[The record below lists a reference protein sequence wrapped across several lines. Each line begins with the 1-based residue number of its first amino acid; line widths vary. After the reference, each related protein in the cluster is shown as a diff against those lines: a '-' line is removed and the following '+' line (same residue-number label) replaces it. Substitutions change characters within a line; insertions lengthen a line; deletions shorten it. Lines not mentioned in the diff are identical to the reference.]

1 VYKNRLIKKT
11 IKLLGEYR
19 MEQVNGLQVYM
30 KQIREIPLLTAD
42 QEKELAIKYQAG
54 DKRAKDKLV
63 TSNLRLVVM
72 AAKRYSLKTNLP
84 FDDLVQ
90 EGNIGLMRA
99 VDYFDPT
106 KGWRFSTYAMFWIKQ
121 GISRAV
127 VNNSRA
133 IRIPVHMVEL
143 KSKYNKAQKELF
155 ETLQREPTTEEIAK
169 YLDIEV
175 KKIKELETL
184 IKDPVS
190 LNTALNDEDDGTLE
204 DLVADPNQ
212 DRPDDR
218 IDNELRAKAINGIL
232 ETLGEREKNVII
244 ARFGLNGT
252 RAKTLEEIA
261 AEYKLTKER
270 IRQIEQAALHKLR
283 NPRRLDALRAHF

>member
-1 VYKNRLIKKT
+1 
-11 IKLLGEYR
+11 

-30 KQIREIPLLTAD
+30 KQIRDIPLLTAD

-99 VDYFDPT
+99 VDTFDPA

-121 GISRAV
+121 GISRAI

-143 KSKYNKAQKELF
+143 KSKYNKAQKILS
-155 ETLQREPTTEEIAK
+155 ETLQRDPTTEEIAK
-169 YLDIEV
+169 YLDVEV

-190 LNTALNDEDDGTLE
+190 LNTTLNDEDDGTLE

-218 IDNELRAKAINGIL
+218 IDNELRAKAINAVL
-232 ETLGEREKNVII
+232 ETLSEREKNVVI

-252 RAKTLEEIA
+252 RAKTLDEIA
-261 AEYKLTKER
+261 GEYKLTKER
-270 IRQIEQAALHKLR
+270 IRQIEQTALHKLR
-283 NPRRLDALRAHF
+283 NPRRLDTLRAHMN

>member
-1 VYKNRLIKKT
+1 
-11 IKLLGEYR
+11 

-30 KQIREIPLLTAD
+30 NAIKNVPLLTAE
-42 QEKELAIKYQAG
+42 QEKTLALKYAAG
-54 DKRAKDKLV
+54 DSQAKDRLV
-63 TSNLRLVVM
+63 EANLRLVVM
-72 AAKRYSLKTNLP
+72 AARQYNLHTALS
-84 FDDLVQ
+84 FEDLVQ
-90 EGNIGLMRA
+90 EGNLGLMRA
-99 VDYFDPT
+99 VDTFDVT
-106 KGWRFSTYAMFWIKQ
+106 KGFRFSTYAMYWIKQ
-121 GISRAV
+121 AISRAML
-127 VNNSRA
+127 NNGRT
-133 IRIPVHMVEL
+133 IRIPIHMLEL
-143 KSKYNKAQKELF
+143 KSKYLKAVQELTKIF
-155 ETLQREPTTEEIAK
+155 DREPQIGEIAK
-169 YLDIEV
+169 FMSLEEE
-175 KKIKELETL
+175 KIKEIETL

-190 LNTALNDEDDGTLE
+190 LNTTLNDEEDGTLE

-218 IDNELRAKAINGIL
+218 IDNELRAKAINIVL

-283 NPRRLDALRAHF
+283 NPRRLDTLRPHIDL

>member
-1 VYKNRLIKKT
+1 
-11 IKLLGEYR
+11 

-54 DKRAKDKLV
+54 DKRAKDTLV

-84 FDDLVQ
+84 FDDLIQ

-99 VDYFDPT
+99 VDTFDPT

-155 ETLQREPTTEEIAK
+155 ETLQRDPTTEEIAK
-169 YLDIEV
+169 YLNIEV

-218 IDNELRAKAINGIL
+218 IDNELRAKAINQVL

-283 NPRRLDALRAHF
+283 NPRRLEALKAHF

>member
-1 VYKNRLIKKT
+1 MNQVEQLDSLINKCNLLKK
-11 IKLLGEYR
+11 
-19 MEQVNGLQVYM
+19 
-30 KQIREIPLLTAD
+30 
-42 QEKELAIKYQAG
+42 
-54 DKRAKDKLV
+54 
-63 TSNLRLVVM
+63 
-72 AAKRYSLKTNLP
+72 
-84 FDDLVQ
+84 
-90 EGNIGLMRA
+90 
-99 VDYFDPT
+99 
-106 KGWRFSTYAMFWIKQ
+106 
-121 GISRAV
+121 
-127 VNNSRA
+127 
-133 IRIPVHMVEL
+133 
-143 KSKYNKAQKELF
+143 
-155 ETLQREPTTEEIAK
+155 EIAK

-218 IDNELRAKAINGIL
+218 IDNELRAKAINSVL

-283 NPRRLDALRAHF
+283 NPARLDTLKAHF

>member
-1 VYKNRLIKKT
+1 
-11 IKLLGEYR
+11 

-30 KQIREIPLLTAD
+30 NSIRNVPLLTAE
-42 QEKELAIKYQAG
+42 QEKELAIKYAAG
-54 DKRAKDKLV
+54 DSRAKNKLV
-63 TSNLRLVVM
+63 EANLRLVVM
-72 AAKRYSLKTNLP
+72 TARRYNLHTSLSLE
-84 FDDLVQ
+84 DLIQ

-99 VDYFDPT
+99 VDTFDIS
-106 KGWRFSTYAMFWIKQ
+106 KGFRFSTYAMYWIKQ
-121 GISRAV
+121 AISRAIS
-127 VNNSRA
+127 NNSRA
-133 IRIPVHMVEL
+133 IRIPVHIIEL
-143 KSKYNKAQKELF
+143 KSKYSKAKKELT
-155 ETLQREPTTEEIAK
+155 EKLNREPEIQEIAK
-169 YLDIEV
+169 LMGVDLDKVKEIELL
-175 KKIKELETL
+175 IKE
-184 IKDPVS
+184 PVS

-218 IDNELRAKAINGIL
+218 IDNELRAKAINAVL

-283 NPRRLDALRAHF
+283 NPVRLDTLRAHF

>member
-1 VYKNRLIKKT
+1 
-11 IKLLGEYR
+11 

-30 KQIREIPLLTAD
+30 NSIRNVPLLTAE
-42 QEKELAIKYQAG
+42 QEKSLALRYAAG
-54 DKRAKDKLV
+54 DKRAKDQLV
-63 TSNLRLVVM
+63 EANLRLVVM
-72 AAKRYSLKTNLP
+72 AAKKYNLHTSLS
-84 FDDLVQ
+84 FEDLIQ
-90 EGNIGLMRA
+90 EGNMGLVRA
-99 VDYFDPT
+99 VDTYDVS
-106 KGWRFSTYAMFWIKQ
+106 KGFRFSTYAMYWIKQ
-121 GISRAV
+121 SISRAML
-127 VNNSRA
+127 NCGRA
-133 IRIPVHMVEL
+133 IRVPVNVLEF
-143 KSKYNKAQKELF
+143 KSKYNKAVKALTEELG
-155 ETLQREPTTEEIAK
+155 RDPDAEEIAAFMGEK
-169 YLDIEV
+169 IEKV
-175 KKIKELETL
+175 REMETL

-204 DLVADPNQ
+204 DLIADPNQ

-218 IDNELRAKAINGIL
+218 MDNEFRAKAINSVL

-283 NPRRLDALRAHF
+283 NPRRLDALRAHI

>member
-1 VYKNRLIKKT
+1 
-11 IKLLGEYR
+11 

-30 KQIREIPLLTAD
+30 NSIRNVPLLT
-42 QEKELAIKYQAG
+42 KEEERDLALKFAAG
-54 DKRAKDKLV
+54 DKKAKEKLV
-63 TSNLRLVVM
+63 NANLRLVVM
-72 AAKRYSLKTNLP
+72 AAKQYNLHTALS
-84 FDDLVQ
+84 FEDLIQ
-90 EGNIGLMRA
+90 EGNMGLMRA
-99 VDYFDPT
+99 VDTYDVS
-106 KGWRFSTYAMFWIKQ
+106 KGFRFSTYAMYWIKQ
-121 GISRAV
+121 SISRAML
-127 VNNSRA
+127 NQGRA
-133 IRIPVHMVEL
+133 IRVPVNVLEF
-143 KSKYNKAQKELF
+143 KSKYNKAVKALF
-155 ETLQREPTTEEIAK
+155 EQLGRDPSTEEVAK
-169 YLDIEV
+169 FMNEKVEKV
-175 KKIKELETL
+175 KEMETL

-190 LNTALNDEDDGTLE
+190 LNTSLNDEDDGTLE

-218 IDNELRAKAINGIL
+218 IDNELRAKAINSVL

-283 NPRRLDALRAHF
+283 NPRRLDALRAHI

>member
-1 VYKNRLIKKT
+1 
-11 IKLLGEYR
+11 

-30 KQIREIPLLTAD
+30 KQIRDIPLLTAD

-63 TSNLRLVVM
+63 ISNLRLVVM

-99 VDYFDPT
+99 VDTFDPA

-143 KSKYNKAQKELF
+143 KSKYNKAQKMLS

-169 YLDIEV
+169 YLNIEV

-184 IKDPVS
+184 IKEPVS

-204 DLVADPNQ
+204 DLIADPSQ
-212 DRPDDR
+212 ERPEDKF
-218 IDNELRAKAINGIL
+218 DNELRAKAINQVL

-270 IRQIEQAALHKLR
+270 IRQIEQSALHKLR
-283 NPRRLDALRAHF
+283 NPRRLDTLRPHIDL

>member
-1 VYKNRLIKKT
+1 
-11 IKLLGEYR
+11 

-30 KQIREIPLLTAD
+30 KQIKEIPLLTAD

-99 VDYFDPT
+99 VDTFDPT

-121 GISRAV
+121 GISRAI

-133 IRIPVHMVEL
+133 IRIPVHMAEL
-143 KSKYNKAQKELF
+143 KSKYNKAQKELS
-155 ETLQREPTTEEIAK
+155 EELQREPTTEEIAVRMELK
-169 YLDIEV
+169 VEKV
-175 KKIKELETL
+175 RELETL

-190 LNTALNDEDDGTLE
+190 LNTVLNDEDDGTLE
-204 DLVADPNQ
+204 DLIADPNQ
-212 DRPDDR
+212 DKPDDR
-218 IDNELRAKAINGIL
+218 IDNELRAKAINAVL
-232 ETLGEREKNVII
+232 ETLDEREKNVII

-270 IRQIEQAALHKLR
+270 IRQIEQNALHKLR
-283 NPRRLDALRAHF
+283 NPRRLDTLKAHF

>member
-1 VYKNRLIKKT
+1 
-11 IKLLGEYR
+11 

-30 KQIREIPLLTAD
+30 NSIRNVPLLTAE
-42 QEKELAIKYQAG
+42 QEKSLALRYAAG
-54 DKRAKDKLV
+54 DKRAKDQLV
-63 TSNLRLVVM
+63 EANLRLVVM
-72 AAKRYSLKTNLP
+72 AAKKYNLHTSLS
-84 FDDLVQ
+84 FEDLIQ
-90 EGNIGLMRA
+90 EGNMGLVRA
-99 VDYFDPT
+99 VDTYDVS
-106 KGWRFSTYAMFWIKQ
+106 KGFRFSTYAMYWIKQ
-121 GISRAV
+121 SISRAML
-127 VNNSRA
+127 NCGRA
-133 IRIPVHMVEL
+133 IRVPVNVLEF
-143 KSKYNKAQKELF
+143 KSKYNKAVKALTEELGID
-155 ETLQREPTTEEIAK
+155 PDAEEIAAFMGEK
-169 YLDIEV
+169 IEKV
-175 KKIKELETL
+175 REMETL

-204 DLVADPNQ
+204 DLIADPNQ

-218 IDNELRAKAINGIL
+218 MDNEFRAKAINSVL

-283 NPRRLDALRAHF
+283 NPRRLDALRAHI

>member
-1 VYKNRLIKKT
+1 
-11 IKLLGEYR
+11 

-99 VDYFDPT
+99 VDSFDPT

-155 ETLQREPTTEEIAK
+155 ETLQRDPTTEEIAK
-169 YLDIEV
+169 YLNIEV

-212 DRPDDR
+212 ERPDDR
-218 IDNELRAKAINGIL
+218 IDNELRAKAINQVL

>member
-1 VYKNRLIKKT
+1 
-11 IKLLGEYR
+11 

-63 TSNLRLVVM
+63 ISNLRLVVM
-72 AAKRYSLKTNLP
+72 AAKKYNLHTSLS

-99 VDYFDPT
+99 VDTFDPT

-127 VNNSRA
+127 INNSRA

-143 KSKYNKAQKELF
+143 KSKYNKAQKELL
-155 ETLQREPTTEEIAK
+155 EILQREPTTEEIAK
-169 YLDIEV
+169 HLNIEI

-218 IDNELRAKAINGIL
+218 IDNELRAKAINAVL

-261 AEYKLTKER
+261 VEYKLTKER

-283 NPRRLDALRAHF
+283 NPRRLDTLRAHF

>member
-1 VYKNRLIKKT
+1 
-11 IKLLGEYR
+11 

-30 KQIREIPLLTAD
+30 KQIRDIPLLTAD

-63 TSNLRLVVM
+63 ISNLRLVVM
-72 AAKRYSLKTNLP
+72 AAKRYSVKTNLP

-99 VDYFDPT
+99 VDTFDPA

-143 KSKYNKAQKELF
+143 KSKYNKAQKMLS

-169 YLDIEV
+169 YLNIEV

-184 IKDPVS
+184 IKEPVS

-204 DLVADPNQ
+204 DLIADPNQ

-218 IDNELRAKAINGIL
+218 FDNELRAKAINQVL

-270 IRQIEQAALHKLR
+270 IRQIEQSALHKLR
-283 NPRRLDALRAHF
+283 NPRRLDTLRPHIDL

>member
-1 VYKNRLIKKT
+1 
-11 IKLLGEYR
+11 

-99 VDYFDPT
+99 VDTFDPT

-143 KSKYNKAQKELF
+143 KSKYNKAQKELS
-155 ETLQREPTTEEIAK
+155 ETLQRDPTTEEIAK

-190 LNTALNDEDDGTLE
+190 LNTTLNDEDDGTLE

-218 IDNELRAKAINGIL
+218 IDNELRAKAINSVL

-261 AEYKLTKER
+261 VEYRLTKER